1 MEELHSKQDV
11 SWLGLMKFVGGR
23 MELIGCSFFFFVEGD
38 YSVIVIFFF
47 SNYHFLEFF

>member
-23 MELIGCSFFFFVEGD
+23 MELIGCSFFFVEGD